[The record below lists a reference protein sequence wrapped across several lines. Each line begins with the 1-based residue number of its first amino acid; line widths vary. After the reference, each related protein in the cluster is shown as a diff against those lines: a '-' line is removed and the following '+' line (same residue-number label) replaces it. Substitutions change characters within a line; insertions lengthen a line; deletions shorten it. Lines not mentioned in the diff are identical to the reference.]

1 MFLAWISIKIF
12 IPAPVQL
19 ANILIKKNG
28 GLEVIKSTDSLEKAE
43 EIEET
48 RKERIVAELS
58 PENPNIF
65 LRLGKKGIILCA
77 NRAADALLEYWGTK
91 EGEKVPQALRH
102 NIRRVLAQENPKNLE
117 IQAGKTTYA
126 AVLYPFP
133 EEDYVNFEGFDI
145 SYRALTEEKL
155 RKREK
160 QYLSLSNL
168 GRISLTCKNFQ
179 AILEESALLIAEGL
193 GTEFSRILELR
204 PDGTFIMRAGY
215 GWKDESIDSDMIK
228 EKSQAEHTLFLR
240 KPIILKDIE
249 TETRFECGEFLRR
262 YGIASGVT
270 VLIGDLNKPLGV
282 MEVYSREKREFT
294 EDDIYFLDSAAFLLS
309 EIIERLHAEERLR
322 IHQQE
327 LEKLVE
333 KRTLE
338 YTEANEKL
346 VHEVMERR
354 KIEKTLRNNLKFL
367 ETLLDTI
374 PAPVFYKDNEGR
386 YLGCNDIL
394 ARQILGLE
402 KEEIIG
408 KTFAEAYRK
417 SPGGLS
423 LEIRE
428 DDLELLQKG
437 GGDVYEKEIVCADG
451 IKRDFLA
458 SRATFADEEE
468 KTRNMVA
475 VLLDITELRKIES
488 KLQNNV
494 QFLETLLD
502 SIPSPV
508 FQRDLNE
515 IYVNCNESFA
525 RQIMGLPKDEV
536 IGGSFQ
542 EFQKR
547 VPRELAEI
555 YHKDDRS
562 LIEKGGSN
570 YYETKVFCADGVQRD
585 FLFHKATYQDNS
597 GKVAGVVGVMLDI
610 TQRKAVEK
618 IFRKSEE
625 RYRIAAE
632 QTGQLVYDYDIES
645 RRIDWA
651 GAISQL
657 TGYSPE
663 EFKQVDLEGW
673 ITNIHEEDQER
684 AWEAH
689 ESCMKTGGK
698 YLEEYR
704 FRKKDGSYFH
714 AEDSGI
720 YLLDGE
726 GQAHRIVGVIKDIT
740 ERQLA
745 KEILERNEERYR
757 VVAVQTGQ
765 LIYDYDVKNNH
776 SSWAGAIEELTGYS
790 FEEFQG
796 FTPDL
801 WADHIHPE
809 DREKVVKAHENCMKN
824 GEKYLE
830 EYRLRRKDGSYF
842 SVEDSGVYLKDENRD
857 ICRVLG
863 VIKDITERKKATEK
877 VQKSEEKY
885 RIAAEQTGQ
894 IVYDYDTQTEEV
906 DWAGAIA
913 ELTGYSF
920 EEFQKI
926 SPEIWLEHIHPDDR
940 EKVREKVRLFF
951 ERGERLREEFRFR
964 RKDGNYIY
972 VEDRGVLLRDKEGS
986 AYRLLGVMKDIT
998 KMKMVQEDLEK
1009 SEERY
1014 RIAAEQT
1021 GQIVYD
1027 YDRLTGKIEW
1037 AGAIKEL
1044 TQYSLEEFQNFN
1056 RKAWEKHIHTDER
1069 KEIIEKLEKYRERGE
1084 RFATEYRFRRKDGSY
1099 LYVEDSGI
1107 FLKDEQGYSYRD
1119 IGVMKDITGIKLAS
1133 EKLKESE
1140 ERYRSFMKNFR
1151 GIAFQGNLDFTPIL
1165 VDGSVEEI
1173 TGYREEDFISGKVN
1187 WHQIVLPEDRK
1198 KLFDNSERL
1207 MSNPLLLIEHEY
1219 RIRHRDGK
1227 IKWVREIIQNVLDLT
1242 GKKRILQGSV
1252 YDITGQKEAEESL
1265 RKVEE
1270 IRKKEIHHRI
1280 KNNLQVISSL
1290 LELQAERFSEEEVL
1304 EAFRESQNRVAT
1316 MAIIHEELYRSRNNE
1331 TLDFS
1336 EYLQKLTAD
1345 LLRSYT
1351 IRKGDI
1357 KMQLDIEEI
1366 FLGMDTAVPL
1376 GIIINELVSNSLK
1389 HAFPQGR
1396 KGEIRIKLCR
1406 VEEKAENKSISSSTN
1421 NIGAKSSV
1429 DKSIQYS
1436 LAVSDNGLGFPE
1448 NLDFRNT
1455 GSLGLQLVNILVEQ
1469 LEGTIELQK
1478 GAETTF
1484 KILFKE
1490 ND

>member
-1 MFLAWISIKIF
+1 M
-12 IPAPVQL
+12 
-19 ANILIKKNG
+19 
-28 GLEVIKSTDSLEKAE
+28 LEEAE
-43 EIEET
+43 EIGESG
-48 RKERIVAELS
+48 KERMAAELS
-58 PENPNIF
+58 PKNPNIF
-65 LRLGKKGIILCA
+65 LKLGKEGTVLRA
-77 NRAADALLEYWGTK
+77 NRAADALLGYWGIK

-102 NIRRVLAQENPKNLE
+102 SIRRVLAQEYPKNFE

-126 AVLYPFP
+126 ALLYPFP
-133 EEDYVNFEGFDI
+133 TENYVNLQGFDI
-145 SYRALTEEKL
+145 SFRVLTEEKL

-160 QYLSLSNL
+160 QYLALSKL

-179 AILEESALLIAEGL
+179 AILEESTLLIAKGL
-193 GTEFSRILELR
+193 GMEFSRILELT
-204 PDGTFIMRAGY
+204 PDKTFIVRAGY
-215 GWKDESIDSDMIK
+215 GWKEGPIDSSVIK
-228 EKSQAEHTLFLR
+228 ENSQAEYTLVLKR
-240 KPIILKDIE
+240 PIILKDIE
-249 TETRFECGEFLRR
+249 TETRFECSKLFSR

-270 VLIGDLNKPLGV
+270 VLIGDVNKPFGI
-282 MEVYSREKREFT
+282 MEVYSREKKEFT
-294 EDDIYFLDSAAFLLS
+294 EDEIYFLNSAAFLLS
-309 EIIERLHAEERLR
+309 GIIERLRAEERLS

-354 KIEKTLRNNLKFL
+354 KIEKSLRNNLKFL

-374 PAPVFYKDNEGR
+374 PAPVFYKDSEDR
-386 YLGCNDIL
+386 YLGCNDIF
-394 ARQILGLE
+394 ARQVLGLE

-417 SPGGLS
+417 SPAETS
-423 LEIRE
+423 LEIHQ

-437 GGDVYEKEIVCADG
+437 GSDVYEKEIMCADG

-458 SRATFADEEE
+458 SRATFPEEE
-468 KTRNMVA
+468 GKARNMVA
-475 VLLDITELRKIES
+475 VLLDVTELRKIEN

-547 VPRELAEI
+547 VPKELAEI

-585 FLFHKATYQDNS
+585 FLFHKATYQDSS

-610 TQRKAVEK
+610 TQRKTAEK
-618 IFRKSEE
+618 TFRKSEE

-645 RRIDWA
+645 GRIDWA
-651 GAISQL
+651 GAILQL

-663 EFKQVDLEGW
+663 KFKQIDLEGW
-673 ITNIHEEDQER
+673 IRNIHKEDQER
-684 AWEAH
+684 AWKAH
-689 ESCMKTGGK
+689 ESCMKAGGR

-714 AEDSGI
+714 VEDSGI
-720 YLLDGE
+720 YLLDE
-726 GQAHRIVGVIKDIT
+726 ENQVHRIVGVIKDIT
-740 ERQLA
+740 ERKLA
-745 KEILERNEERYR
+745 REILERNEERYR
-757 VVAVQTGQ
+757 AVALQTGQ

-801 WADHIHPE
+801 WADHVHPE
-809 DREKVVKAHENCMKN
+809 DREKAVKAHENCMKN

-842 SVEDSGVYLKDENRD
+842 SVEDSGVYLKDESRG
-857 ICRVLG
+857 IYRVLG

-894 IVYDYDTQTEEV
+894 IVYDYNTKTEEV

-913 ELTGYSF
+913 ELTGYSC

-940 EKVREKVRLFF
+940 EKVIEKVRFFF
-951 ERGERLREEFRFR
+951 EKGERLREEFRFR

-972 VEDRGVLLRDKEGS
+972 VEDRGVLLRDEEGS
-986 AYRLLGVMKDIT
+986 TYRMLGVMKDIT
-998 KMKMVQEDLEK
+998 KLKLAQEDLEK

-1044 TQYSLEEFQNFN
+1044 TQYSLKEFQNFN
-1056 RKAWEKHIHTDER
+1056 RKAWETHIHIDDR
-1069 KEIIEKLEKYRERGE
+1069 KGIIEKLEEYRERGE
-1084 RFATEYRFRRKDGSY
+1084 RFATEYRFRKKDGSY

-1107 FLKDEQGYSYRD
+1107 FLKDAQGHSYRD

-1133 EKLKESE
+1133 KKLRESE

-1151 GIAFQGNLDFTPIL
+1151 GIAFQGSLDFTPIL
-1165 VDGSVEEI
+1165 VDGIVEEI
-1173 TGYREEDFISGKVN
+1173 TGYRGEDFISGKVN
-1187 WHQIVLPEDRK
+1187 WYQIVLPEDRQ
-1198 KLFDNSERL
+1198 KLVNNNERL
-1207 MSNPLLLIEHEY
+1207 VNNPLLLIEHEY
-1219 RIRHRDGK
+1219 RIKHRNGK
-1227 IKWVREIIQNVLDLT
+1227 IKWVREIIQNVSDLT
-1242 GKKRILQGSV
+1242 GKKRILQGAV
-1252 YDITGQKEAEESL
+1252 YDVTGQKEAEESL

-1290 LELQAERFSEEEVL
+1290 LELQAERFSEKEVL

-1351 IRKGDI
+1351 VRKGDI
-1357 KMQLDIEEI
+1357 RMQLDIEET

-1406 VEEKAENKSISSSTN
+1406 VDENGENKSISNSTN

-1429 DKSIQYS
+1429 DKSSQYS
-1436 LAVSDNGLGFPE
+1436 LVVSDNGLGFPE

-1478 GAETTF
+1478 GAGTTF
-1484 KILFKE
+1484 KILFRE